1 MTPVEAVSP
10 PIGQHRVC
18 SNYNARRVMSLEQ
31 EVQKAVGDLLGR
43 LRGSIE
49 SELTDT
55 VKATQGE
62 RAVVSSVLAGVRRL
76 DAGTTLIA
84 ILDSLGELIAAI
96 SGRAALLVIEE
107 EGKIRLWKLVGFSPE
122 ISDVTSLTLT
132 DADVSSLKEVII
144 KRQACLLFSSDR
156 RDTISRGFSFA
167 EVPEDRH
174 ALVVPVVIGDDVMV
188 LVYADDVS
196 AALPQP
202 EPSWSEAVE
211 LLARYAGRRLEGLTV
226 GRAVASIGEST
237 ANK

>member
-1 MTPVEAVSP
+1 
-10 PIGQHRVC
+10 
-18 SNYNARRVMSLEQ
+18 MSLEQ
-31 EVQKAVGDLLGR
+31 EVQKAVGELLDR
-43 LRGSIE
+43 LRTSIE
-49 SELTDT
+49 SELTRT
-55 VKATQGE
+55 IKASQVE
-62 RAVVSSVLAGVRRL
+62 RSGASKLLAGVRRL

-84 ILDSLGELIAAI
+84 ILDSLGELIAAL
-96 SGRAALLVIEE
+96 SGRAALLVVEE
-107 EGKIRLWKLVGFSPE
+107 EGKIRPWRLVGFSPE

-132 DADVSSLKEVII
+132 DADLSSLKDVII
-144 KRQACLLFSSDR
+144 KRQACLLSSADR
-156 RDTISRGFSFA
+156 RNTNSRGFSFA

-226 GRAVASIGEST
+226 GRALASIGEST

>member
-1 MTPVEAVSP
+1 ML
-10 PIGQHRVC
+10 
-18 SNYNARRVMSLEQ
+18 LEQ
-31 EVQKAVGDLLGR
+31 EVQKAVGELLDR
-43 LRGSIE
+43 LRTSIE
-49 SELTDT
+49 SELTRT
-55 VKATQGE
+55 IKASQVE
-62 RAVVSSVLAGVRRL
+62 RSGASKLLAGVRRL

-84 ILDSLGELIAAI
+84 ILDSLGELIAAL
-96 SGRAALLVIEE
+96 SGRAALLVVEE
-107 EGKIRLWKLVGFSPE
+107 EGKIRPWRLVGFSPE
-122 ISDVTSLTLT
+122 IGDVTSLTLT
-132 DADVSSLKEVII
+132 DADLSSLKDVII
-144 KRQACLLFSSDR
+144 KRQACLLSSADR
-156 RDTISRGFSFA
+156 RNTNSRGFSFA

-226 GRAVASIGEST
+226 GRALASIGEST

>member
-1 MTPVEAVSP
+1 
-10 PIGQHRVC
+10 
-18 SNYNARRVMSLEQ
+18 MSLEQ
-31 EVQKAVGDLLGR
+31 EVQKAVGELLDR
-43 LRGSIE
+43 LRTSIE
-49 SELTDT
+49 SELTRT
-55 VKATQGE
+55 IKASQVE
-62 RAVVSSVLAGVRRL
+62 RSGPSKLLAGVRRF
-76 DAGTTLIA
+76 DADRTLTA
-84 ILDSLGELIAAI
+84 VLDSLGDLVAAQV
-96 SGRAALLVIEE
+96 GRAALLVIEE

-132 DADVSSLKEVII
+132 DSDVSSLKEVII

>member
-55 VKATQGE
+55 MKATQGE
-62 RAVVSSVLAGVRRL
+62 RVVVSSVLAGVRRL
-76 DAGTTLIA
+76 DAGTTLTA
-84 ILDSLGELIAAI
+84 VLDSLGELIAAL

-107 EGKIRLWKLVGFSPE
+107 DGKIRPWRLVGFSSE
-122 ISDVTSLTLT
+122 IGDVTALTLT
-132 DADVSSLKEVII
+132 DADVSFLNDVII
-144 KRQACLLFSSDR
+144 KRQTCLLSSADR
-156 RDTISRGFSFA
+156 RNINSRGVSFA
-167 EVPEDRH
+167 DVPKDRD

-196 AALPQP
+196 AASPLP
-202 EPSWSEAVE
+202 ESSWFEAVE

-226 GRAVASIGEST
+226 GRALASIREST
-237 ANK
+237 ANE